1 MPSLELELVLFPSV
15 ELLSRLMRGGM
26 SGCWE
31 AVVWW
36 DDCEPTKDEGGR
48 EALGEMMD
56 DGEDVCEVG
65 SAPAERGSVGGHEE
79 GDGRLGER
87 ARRIA
92 NAQRGPSRRAS
103 RGRRRYRASRSGEEE
118 GQGKR
123 ATGSVSTNGGG
134 GASPERGERGRES
147 RWGCRRD
154 TERWKQR
161 ERGTDCT
168 VRVGA

>member
-1 MPSLELELVLFPSV
+1 MPSFELELVLFPSV

-65 SAPAERGSVGGHEE
+65 SAPAARGSVGGHEE

-87 ARRIA
+87 
-92 NAQRGPSRRAS
+92 
-103 RGRRRYRASRSGEEE
+103 
-118 GQGKR
+118 
-123 ATGSVSTNGGG
+123 
-134 GASPERGERGRES
+134 
-147 RWGCRRD
+147 RD
-154 TERWKQR
+154 
-161 ERGTDCT
+161 G
-168 VRVGA
+168 